1 MSSTIRKILLLT
13 LLASC
18 LIVPAASAAE
28 PPVVYGKANP
38 GPISA
43 YVMLIRLR
51 WDLYARW
58 KDTGKWPDDPAANKA
73 LEAHSQYWD
82 QQLKAGHALL
92 AGGMKGDQWD
102 NVALIIFEAASPEEA
117 KALVA
122 NDPAVKAYVFQ
133 AEVRPFDVH
142 FLTNKFQTPRRDEK
156 PQSP

>member
-1 MSSTIRKILLLT
+1 MRKIFLLT

-18 LIVPAASAAE
+18 LIAPTASAAE
-28 PPVVYGKANP
+28 PSATYGKANP

-51 WDLYARW
+51 WDLYARF
-58 KDTGKWPDDPAANKA
+58 KDTGKWPDDKAANEV
-73 LEAHSQYWD
+73 LTAHSQYWD
-82 QQLKAGHALL
+82 QQLKAGRALL

-102 NVALIIFEAASPEEA
+102 NVALIIFEASSPEEA